1 MFYREREIFV
11 DCTTAVMVIMESA
24 DRRGVAW
31 GPRTLDDVVE
41 KLFRVNRF

>member
-24 DRRGVAW
+24 DRRGVYTSGLGAA
-31 GPRTLDDVVE
+31 D
-41 KLFRVNRF
+41 FR